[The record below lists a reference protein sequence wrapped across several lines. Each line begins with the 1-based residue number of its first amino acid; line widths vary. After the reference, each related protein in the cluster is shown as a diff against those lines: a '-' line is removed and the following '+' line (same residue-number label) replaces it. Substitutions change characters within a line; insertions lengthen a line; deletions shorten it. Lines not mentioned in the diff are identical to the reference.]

1 MTGKIEKEKGAVQK
15 QESRPKSVQMT
26 MAQFAN
32 KNSIKES
39 TSATESTVDSSKLT
53 VDTTI
58 EVCKYSHSKK
68 SGCRNTLFVM
78 SDIHQDLCAL
88 RKDLRKEY
96 GLTTDARRYQIGD
109 FNIEIGVTC
118 SEKTY
123 MANTQMEWENLRT
136 RFQWFRTIFS
146 HR

>member
-1 MTGKIEKEKGAVQK
+1 
-15 QESRPKSVQMT
+15 MT

-32 KNSIKES
+32 KNSFNES
-39 TSATESTVDSSKLT
+39 MSATVSTVESSKLT

-58 EVCKYSHSKK
+58 EVYKYGQLKK

-78 SDIHQDLCAL
+78 SDIHRDLCAL

-96 GLTTDARRYQIGD
+96 GLTTDARGYQIGD
-109 FNIEIGVTC
+109 FNIKIGVAC

-123 MANTQMEWENLRT
+123 MASTQMEWENLRI
-136 RFQWFRTIFS
+136 RFYSGAGQYCLIGE
-146 HR
+146 